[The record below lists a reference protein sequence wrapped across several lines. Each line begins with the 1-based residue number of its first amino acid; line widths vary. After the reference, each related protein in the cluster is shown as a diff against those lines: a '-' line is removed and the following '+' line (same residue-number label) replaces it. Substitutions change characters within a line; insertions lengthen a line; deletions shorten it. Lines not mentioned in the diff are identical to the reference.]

1 MPNIIL
7 TPNSIAFIILDM
19 NQSEYGRSGPD
30 DALTFLFSDVR
41 FLKGIGPSKAKILKE
56 HNITTVFDLFF
67 YIPRKYLDHSNIVPI
82 GKVKEGD
89 TVTVIGE
96 VTSFGFM
103 YGRKRRYIVNIM
115 DRTGHLELVWFSGYK
130 YLEKQ
135 FEEGDVLSVTG
146 KIGFYDGYQIAH
158 PEFEIISGKDDEPIH
173 TQRIIPVYHETA
185 ILKRVK
191 LHSRGLRRVVKHALD
206 QLQHIECETLPGEL
220 RQKFSLI
227 GLREAITQVH
237 FPATIEMADK
247 GYERLAFEEL
257 FYLELLLAARHNK
270 RATQEPGIAFLPPK
284 VLGRKLL
291 DNLNF
296 DLTKSQKIVL
306 KEIYADMAKP
316 HPMNRLL
323 QGDVGCGKTIVA
335 VLTILGAIE
344 SGYQAAIMVPTE
356 VLAEQHGFA
365 LEKLLAGFGIKIAVF
380 TGSTTGKKRGKIIEA
395 IAAGEIDIVI
405 GTHTL
410 IQESVEFKKLGLI
423 VIDEQHKFGV
433 AQRGTLQKKGLS
445 PDTLVMTATPI
456 PRTLAMTLYGDLD
469 VSIINELPPG
479 RSPVKTSFVPMEKRP
494 AMYEFIAGQI
504 KAGRQA
510 YIVYPLVEESEK
522 VDLKSAT
529 ESYARL
535 KQDIFTDLRLAL
547 LHGRMKGAEKNKIM
561 VDFKSGRIDIIIAT
575 TVIEVGL
582 DVPNATI
589 MLIEHA
595 ERFGL
600 SQLHQL
606 RGRIG
611 RGQYQ
616 SYCFLLSDTQLSKDA
631 EARINIMC
639 RTNDG
644 FKIAEADMAIRGPG
658 EIMGTRQHG
667 LPELKV
673 AKLTDAKIL
682 SLARQSAFEIISDDE
697 TLLKPQNKLLRE
709 VLIKKYGK
717 KIKYS
722 KIA

>member
-1 MPNIIL
+1 ML
-7 TPNSIAFIILDM
+7 IAFIIPNVRQDK
-19 NQSEYGRSGPD
+19 YD
-30 DALTFLFSDVR
+30 DKGSNDAFSFLFSDVR
-41 FLKGIGPSKAKILKE
+41 FLKGIGPAKAKILGE
-56 HNITTVFDLFF
+56 HNISTVFDLFF
-67 YIPRKYLDHSNIVPI
+67 YIPRKYLDYRNILPI
-82 GKVKEGD
+82 NKIKEGE

-115 DRTGHLELVWFSGYK
+115 DQTGHLELVWFSGYK
-130 YLEKQ
+130 YLEKL
-135 FEEGDVLSVTG
+135 FEEGDILSVTG

-185 ILKRVK
+185 ILKQVK
-191 LHSRGLRRVVKHALD
+191 LHSRGLRRIIKYALD
-206 QLQHIECETLPGEL
+206 QLQQISCETIPDEL
-220 RQKFSLI
+220 RHKFKLL
-227 GLREAITQVH
+227 GLREAISQVH
-237 FPATIEMADK
+237 FPASLEMAEK
-247 GYERLAFEEL
+247 GYSRLAFEEL
-257 FYLELLLAARHNK
+257 FYLELLLAARHRK
-270 RATQEPGIAFLPPK
+270 RATQEPGIAFPPPK
-284 VLGRKLL
+284 ILGRKLL
-291 DNLNF
+291 DNLSF
-296 DLTKSQKIVL
+296 EPTGAQKKVL
-306 KEIYADMAKP
+306 REIYADMAKP

-323 QGDVGCGKTIVA
+323 QGDVGCGKTIVG

-344 SGYQAAIMVPTE
+344 SGYQAAFMVPTE
-356 VLAEQHGFA
+356 VLAEQHGFG
-365 LEKLLAGFGIKIAVF
+365 LAKILNGLNIRIAVF
-380 TGSTTGKKRGKIIEA
+380 TGSTLGKKRKKIIEA
-395 IAAGEIDIVI
+395 IAAGDIDIVI

-410 IQESVEFKKLGLI
+410 IQEKVQFKELGLI

-433 AQRGTLQKKGLS
+433 AQRGILQKKGLS

-469 VSIINELPPG
+469 VSIINEMPPG
-479 RSPVKTSFVPMEKRP
+479 RSPVKTSFVPTEKRTN
-494 AMYEFIAGQI
+494 MYNFIYEQI
-504 KAGRQA
+504 KLGRQA

-522 VDLKSAT
+522 IDLKAAT
-529 ESYARL
+529 ESYERL
-535 KQDIFTDLRLAL
+535 RSETFPDLKLAL
-547 LHGRMKGAEKNKIM
+547 LHGRLKGAEKNQIM
-561 VDFKSGRIDIIIAT
+561 LAFKAGQVDIIVAT
-575 TVIEVGL
+575 TVVEVGL
-582 DVPNATI
+582 DVANVTI
-589 MLIEHA
+589 MVIEHA

-611 RGQYQ
+611 RGKFQ
-616 SYCFLLSDTQLSKDA
+616 SYCFFLSEASLSRDA
-631 EARINIMC
+631 EARLSILC
-639 RTNDG
+639 KTNDG

-673 AKLTDAKIL
+673 AKLTDAEML

-697 TLLKPQNKLLRE
+697 ALLKPQNKLLRE